1 MELWTKL
8 AMGIGLGS
16 SGQEESKR
24 DNGIAKGV
32 RMLHCYPADKASLA
46 FAETE
51 GRTTRRA
58 ASTCCL
64 PAKCQKSGKER
75 WERGH
80 EVDIAWSGHN
90 DS

>member
-1 MELWTKL
+1 MEFWTKT

-16 SGQEESKR
+16 SGEEESKR

-32 RMLHCYPADKASLA
+32 RMLHCYPADKASLT

-64 PAKCQKSGKER
+64 PAKCHGKWKGKMGEVT
-75 WERGH
+75 RGRH
-80 EVDIAWSGHN
+80 HVVRTQ
-90 DS
+90 